1 DVGSSDLRERGR
13 GRGPRRRR
21 GRAWGRTSSE
31 NSYGGR
37 RCEGDRKA
45 DDPSGPGGRT
55 PTHLFRVDGEFDVGK
70 AVEQYLD
77 ADGRDEFGDALG
89 GVGAGVFAVGGGQ
102 ERAVGVHVLGFG
114 ATHVGVAIG
123 GTVAEHDQV
132 ARSQESATQYHVL
145 HGIAA
150 RVDLGGRIFPQHLGQ
165 GIAHVTARTGEGGR
179 EAVG

>member
-37 RCEGDRKA
+37 RCEGDRKG

-55 PTHLFRVDGEFDVGK
+55 PTHLFRGDGEFDVGK
-70 AVEQYLD
+70 TVEQYLD
-77 ADGRDEFGDALG
+77 AGGRYEFDGALG
-89 GVGAGVFAVGGGQ
+89 GVWAGVLAVGEGQ
-102 ERAVGVHVLGFG
+102 VRVVGVPVLEFG
-114 ATHVGVAIG
+114 ATHARVAIG

-132 ARSQESATQYHVL
+132 ARTQESTAQFHVL
-145 HGIAA
+145 NGVA
-150 RVDLGGRIFPQHLGQ
+150 G
-165 GIAHVTARTGEGGR
+165 
-179 EAVG
+179 